1 MKIEMTETKY
11 ILSSTEDTNIIKTYE
26 RTGKDTDLIK
36 AMDNFVM
43 FVERTR

>member
-1 MKIEMTETKY
+1 MNIKITDTKY
-11 ILSSTEDTNIIKTYE
+11 IMTSLEDDLITKDYE